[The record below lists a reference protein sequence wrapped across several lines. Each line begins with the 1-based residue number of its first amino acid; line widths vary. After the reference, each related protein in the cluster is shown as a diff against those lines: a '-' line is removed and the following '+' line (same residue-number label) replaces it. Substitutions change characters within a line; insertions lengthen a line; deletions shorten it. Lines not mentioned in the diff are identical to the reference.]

1 MKLHLLRVF
10 NFSSTWV
17 SAESC
22 ILIYRKGGETFR
34 FEDVEDYEDKI

>member
-1 MKLHLLRVF
+1 MKLHLQRVF

-17 SAESC
+17 SASW
-22 ILIYRKGGETFR
+22 ILIYRKGVETFR